1 MRNLAIAWLVA
12 SAGFAAAL
20 PAVHQPAAAEVDALF
35 GAFWSAGTPREA
47 APAAAAIVKSGIP
60 FAEAW
65 LRLKRGREYA
75 STVPRGLLRLSR
87 QAQGIEYFYN
97 VEVPESYDPARRYQ
111 VRFQLHGGVMG
122 RETGAPRGAG
132 TIGALAGAPDQIY
145 VIPFAWRDVPWWS
158 VLHEE
163 NLGAILDSLK
173 RSYNVDE
180 NRVAL
185 AGVSDGGTA
194 AYYFAMRTP
203 TPFSSF
209 LALNGHI
216 MVLGGGRLGV
226 GELYP
231 NNLLNRPLFVVNGAL
246 DQVYPAAGVGPF
258 VQHLQR
264 RGVPIEYTV
273 RPDGAHN
280 TEWWP
285 AVREPFEAFVRDHP
299 RNPYPDRVTW
309 ETDRTD
315 THHRAAWLV
324 LDEMR
329 TPTEPPLPDVNEF
342 SRDLSLHFGVVGY
355 GTRVSLIQPGSTAQ
369 RLGLRPGDTIES
381 INGRPM
387 PDATELEAALR
398 AFHPGERV
406 VLIVTRG
413 DERMELHG
421 TTAREDG
428 PGPVMFIPSRS
439 SGRVDL
445 VKAGNTVQAHT
456 RGIAAFTLLLSPDAF
471 DFSQPVRVTVNGRVA
486 FDGRVERSL
495 ETLMKWAARD
505 NDRTMLFGAE
515 LKLEVGM

>member
-1 MRNLAIAWLVA
+1 
-12 SAGFAAAL
+12 
-20 PAVHQPAAAEVDALF
+20 
-35 GAFWSAGTPREA
+35 
-47 APAAAAIVKSGIP
+47 
-60 FAEAW
+60 
-65 LRLKRGREYA
+65 
-75 STVPRGLLRLSR
+75 
-87 QAQGIEYFYN
+87 
-97 VEVPESYDPARRYQ
+97 
-111 VRFQLHGGVMG
+111 
-122 RETGAPRGAG
+122 
-132 TIGALAGAPDQIY
+132 
-145 VIPFAWRDVPWWS
+145 
-158 VLHEE
+158 
-163 NLGAILDSLK
+163 
-173 RSYNVDE
+173 
-180 NRVAL
+180 
-185 AGVSDGGTA
+185 
-194 AYYFAMRTP
+194 
-203 TPFSSF
+203 
-209 LALNGHI
+209 
-216 MVLGGGRLGV
+216 
-226 GELYP
+226 
-231 NNLLNRPLFVVNGAL
+231 
-246 DQVYPAAGVGPF
+246 
-258 VQHLQR
+258 
-264 RGVPIEYTV
+264 
-273 RPDGAHN
+273 
-280 TEWWP
+280 
-285 AVREPFEAFVRDHP
+285 
-299 RNPYPDRVTW
+299 VTW